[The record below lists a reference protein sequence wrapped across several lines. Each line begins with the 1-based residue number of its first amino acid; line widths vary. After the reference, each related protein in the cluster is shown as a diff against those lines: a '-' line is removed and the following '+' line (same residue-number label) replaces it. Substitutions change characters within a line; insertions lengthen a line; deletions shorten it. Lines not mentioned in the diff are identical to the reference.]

1 MDLRAL
7 IVDDEP
13 LAIERLQILCAAVP
27 GVTLVGT
34 ASDGGAALR
43 LAEALAPD
51 LLFLDISMPGLTGLD
66 VARALGA
73 SSGPVPAVVFVTAH
87 EGFAVAAFDA
97 EACDYLLK
105 PVSGE
110 RLARAVDR
118 VRARRAGTGAAG
130 NGDRPS
136 GNGHLQEFWVPNRG
150 ELVRVLATD
159 VERIEAERDYMRL
172 HVGSRSWLIHETI
185 SNLEARLDPA
195 QFLRL
200 HRSTIVRQDRV
211 VRLSHDGQG
220 NWAAELADGHVARI
234 GRTYLA
240 SVRSAILQD

>member
-13 LAIERLQILCAAVP
+13 LAIERLQILCARLD
-27 GVTLVGT
+27 GVSLVGT
-34 ASDGGAALR
+34 ASDGAAALR
-43 LAEALAPD
+43 LVEALAPD

-66 VARALGA
+66 VAHALRASGA
-73 SSGPVPAVVFVTAH
+73 PLPSIVFVTAH
-87 EGFAVAAFDA
+87 DSFAVAAFDA

-105 PVSGE
+105 PVSAD
-110 RLARAVDR
+110 RLERAVE
-118 VRARRAGTGAAG
+118 RARSRASDTPP
-130 NGDRPS
+130 RS
-136 GNGHLQEFWVPNRG
+136 GNGHLSEFWVPNRG
-150 ELVRVLATD
+150 GLVRVRAAD

-172 HVGSRSWLIHETI
+172 HVGTRSWLIHETI

-200 HRSTIVRQDRV
+200 HRSTIVRQDRI

-240 SVRSAILQD
+240 SVRSAILPD